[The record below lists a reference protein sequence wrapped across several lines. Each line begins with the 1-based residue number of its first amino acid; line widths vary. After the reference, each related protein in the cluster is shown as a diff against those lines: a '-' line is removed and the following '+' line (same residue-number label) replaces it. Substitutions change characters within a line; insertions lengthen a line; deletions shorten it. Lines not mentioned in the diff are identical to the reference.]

1 MKGLF
6 KTISVI
12 SKKSKADYLNAFAAE
27 ASLFIIMS
35 FIPCLILLML
45 IVKYTPLTEEMI
57 LTVVSN
63 AFPTAF
69 VPAIQKSIHTVY
81 NDVNTTM
88 LFITIISILWAAGK
102 GFVSLIDG
110 LNSVYAIKEHRNW
123 IVLRLYSILYTLI
136 FLVIIA
142 SCIVIYVLGYRINE
156 IIERKAPFV
165 ANITNVILQFRA
177 FIMVLLLTM
186 LFTFLY
192 VLIPNRRT
200 KIKRQ
205 IPGAMFSAIGWVG
218 FSFFFSIYAKYSNK
232 ISFIY
237 GSLTTII
244 LVMLWLYVCM
254 YIFLIGAEVNLYIE
268 EFSVNNSIQ
277 AATNIT
283 HNANPDT
290 NVSKSGSSD

>member
-1 MKGLF
+1 MQKGEAMKGLF

-63 AFPTAF
+63 AFPTSF

-232 ISFIY
+232 I
-237 GSLTTII
+237 
-244 LVMLWLYVCM
+244 
-254 YIFLIGAEVNLYIE
+254 
-268 EFSVNNSIQ
+268 
-277 AATNIT
+277 
-283 HNANPDT
+283 
-290 NVSKSGSSD
+290 